1 MTNKHFTFHKLQNVI
16 KSSLLLEPGMELGM
30 VNEMKHG
37 TQIEPAMERG
47 HWNMQWKI
55 EWNIEWNLHSDFIWP
70 ILSPYMVVITNPKIA
85 FILPISGILALIFP
99 ILLDYFTKCEGKCS

>member
-16 KSSLLLEPGMELGM
+16 KSSLKPGMEHGM
-30 VNEMKHG
+30 VNQMKPG
-37 TQIEPAMERG
+37 IEPAMEHG
-47 HWNMQWKI
+47 NWNMQWKI

-70 ILSPYMVVITNPKIA
+70 ILSPYMVVITNPKIS

-99 ILLDYFTKCEGKCS
+99 ILLEYFTKCEGKCS

>member
-1 MTNKHFTFHKLQNVI
+1 MKLN
-16 KSSLLLEPGMELGM
+16 ME
-30 VNEMKHG
+30 HR
-37 TQIEPAMERG
+37 IEPAMEHG
-47 HWNMQWKI
+47 NWNMQWKI

-99 ILLDYFTKCEGKCS
+99 ILLEYFTKCEGKCSQSIFK

>member
-1 MTNKHFTFHKLQNVI
+1 MSSKAAYYLNPEWNLEWLMKLN
-16 KSSLLLEPGMELGM
+16 ME
-30 VNEMKHG
+30 HR
-37 TQIEPAMERG
+37 IEPAMEHG
-47 HWNMQWKI
+47 NWNMQWKI

-99 ILLDYFTKCEGKCS
+99 ILLEYFT